1 VFHPRMFEPL
11 MNQATT
17 LEYSKSCVGYSHHLP
32 NPILVDFVRL
42 AAGRAISPAEKSQYC
57 TTWHSCIGTTASG
70 RPTEAQRKS
79 VGSFLALL
87 TLSVI
92 LNVTL
97 QAAAFIALAIPRQE
111 PRSLPPTRDQHLWG
125 CLRANLGDPKII
137 VVSTLWTAPRSV
149 GYRMSKQSLIC
160 RQLTSTASRP

>member
-1 VFHPRMFEPL
+1 M
-11 MNQATT
+11 
-17 LEYSKSCVGYSHHLP
+17 P

-42 AAGRAISPAEKSQYC
+42 AAGSAISPVEKGQYC
-57 TTWHSCIGTTASG
+57 TTWHSCTGTTALG

-97 QAAAFIALAIPRQE
+97 QAAAFIALAIPRPE
-111 PRSLPPTRDQHLWG
+111 PRSLPPTRDQHFWAAYG
-125 CLRANLGDPKII
+125 PIWETQK
-137 VVSTLWTAPRSV
+137 S
-149 GYRMSKQSLIC
+149 
-160 RQLTSTASRP
+160 